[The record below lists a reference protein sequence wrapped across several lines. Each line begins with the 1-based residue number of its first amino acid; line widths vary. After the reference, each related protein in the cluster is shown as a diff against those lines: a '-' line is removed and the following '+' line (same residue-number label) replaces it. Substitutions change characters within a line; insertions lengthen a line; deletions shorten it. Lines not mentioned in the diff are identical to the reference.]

1 VNLGSAWGYGPHAN
15 HISYLCTVGHGPR
28 MGQGGELSG
37 LTGQQNAAIM
47 MLVIGEDRA
56 GTLFG
61 SLVEE
66 ELKELSQ
73 AMVNLGTVNAKT
85 IEALFVEFA

>member
-1 VNLGSAWGYGPHAN
+1 
-15 HISYLCTVGHGPR
+15 
-28 MGQGGELSG
+28 
-37 LTGQQNAAIM
+37 M
-47 MLVIGEDRA
+47 MLAIGEDRA